1 MVWWWQWRMPMVQ
14 GIFSCSVGRLVP
26 CRALV
31 VSVFLIFAVTAAAV
45 WWNHAFRPQNISD
58 FLSIYMNASWVP
70 HLKMSPKCFAI
81 TTVFLFC
88 FSFLFSFWFFPLR
101 WEVCCCFSPRIF
113 FLFLP
118 AHMRGLFWL
127 CVFLPRFF
135 SLFLPTQMR
144 GLFFPPCFSGCKQ
157 QVTYFP
163 LFLLFLFPLVFL
175 DVNTE
180 LLTYFPLF
188 LLCLPIR
195 WEAFVFYWFFSISSH
210 SDEGPASRHT
220 AGGQTD
226 GVLRQAGGTG
236 RGQVCTLLP
245 AVVDCVYFVC
255 PLCWMRVSMF
265 TFLYSPLCFW

>member
-1 MVWWWQWRMPMVQ
+1 MVQ

-45 WWNHAFRPQNISD
+45 WWNHACRLQNISD
-58 FLSIYMNASWVP
+58 FLFVHMNASWVP
-70 HLKMSPKCFAI
+70 HLKMSPKCFAV

-88 FSFLFSFWFFPLR
+88 FSFLFSLLVLPSFPHL
-101 WEVCCCFSPRIF
+101 FSPRF
-113 FLFLP
+113 FLPIWEACFV
-118 AHMRGLFWL
+118 
-127 CVFLPRFF
+127 CVFFCLAFF
-135 SLFLPTQMR
+135 LFLPTQMR